1 MSPAMV
7 KNGLEHLSCKNRIRD
22 LELLI
27 LGKTGL
33 RGISSACTSEGKLSR
48 AQRQDFQW
56 CPVTGPGHTLRHR
69 RFSLNTR
76 KIFFTVK
83 VTEHFPRLPQEVME
97 PVSLETLKSC
107 LGTVL
112 GNWLLCG
119 LAGAGWLDKT
129 TPTCAF

>member
-7 KNGLEHLSCKNRIRD
+7 EKGLEHLSCKNSIR
-22 LELLI
+22 E

-33 RGISSACTSEGKLSR
+33 RGISSVCTTEKKLSR
-48 AQRQDFQW
+48 GQRHNFQW

-69 RFSLNTR
+69 RFPLNTR

-97 PVSLETLKSC
+97 PISLETFKSY

-119 LAGAGWLDKT
+119 LVGAGRLDKM